1 MDLKLTNMKR
11 ITNIILTIAAAV
23 CLAASCQK
31 EDKAPTL
38 DKALVG
44 TWHLEST
51 VVEDTELDATLV
63 DVYLVLNSDCTFA
76 LYQKTGSQ
84 TDRYD
89 LYTGVCSAEGGIL
102 TGTYASG
109 TPWGSSYKY
118 KVSGSSL
125 TLTSSDNMEE
135 QVYDKESLPENIKV
149 NADTKSVES
158 ISPIL

>member
-1 MDLKLTNMKR
+1 MNR
-11 ITNIILTIAAAV
+11 ITNIILTIAAV
-23 CLAASCQK
+23 ICLAASCQK
-31 EDKAPTL
+31 EDLGPTL

-44 TWHLEST
+44 TWHLSET
-51 VVEDTELDATLV
+51 VVDGETLDSKVA

-89 LYTGVCSAEGGIL
+89 LYTGVCSSERGIL
-102 TGTYASG
+102 SGTYASG
-109 TPWGSSYKY
+109 DSWGSSYKY

-135 QVYDKESLPENIKV
+135 QIYDKDSLPENIKV
-149 NADTKSVES
+149 NADTKSAEAMA
-158 ISPIL
+158 PIL

>member
-1 MDLKLTNMKR
+1 MKR
-11 ITNIILTIAAAV
+11 IANIILTLAAAV

-31 EDKAPTL
+31 EDQAPTL

-44 TWHLEST
+44 TWHLT
-51 VVEDTELDATLV
+51 GTFVEGTELDADLI
-63 DVYLVLNSDCTFA
+63 DVYLVLNSDCTFEI
-76 LYQKTGSQ
+76 YQKSGSQ
-84 TDRYD
+84 SDRYD

>member
-1 MDLKLTNMKR
+1 M
-11 ITNIILTIAAAV
+11 TIAAAV
-23 CLAASCQK
+23 CIAASCQK
-31 EDKAPTL
+31 EDQGPTL

-44 TWHLEST
+44 TWHLAET
-51 VVEDTELDATLV
+51 IVDGTELDAKAA

-118 KVSGSSL
+118 KVAGTSL
-125 TLTSSDNMEE
+125 TLTSSDLMEE
-135 QVYDKESLPENIKV
+135 QVYDKASLPENIQV
-149 NADTKSVES
+149 NPDTKSSEAG
-158 ISPIL
+158 SPIL

>member
-1 MDLKLTNMKR
+1 MTL
-11 ITNIILTIAAAV
+11 AAAV

-38 DKALVG
+38 DKKLVG
-44 TWHLEST
+44 TWHLAET
-51 VVEDTELDATLV
+51 LVEGEELDAKAA

-84 TDRYD
+84 SDRYD
-89 LYTGVCSAEGGIL
+89 LYTGVCSAEGGVL
-102 TGTYASG
+102 SGTYASG

-135 QVYDKESLPENIKV
+135 QVYEKADLPQNIKV
-149 NADTKSVES
+149 NADTKSAEAVA
-158 ISPIL
+158 PIL